1 VEPRTLLINRG
12 AMLKVVWQRYGLA
25 VGLLVLV
32 AFKFWLVHTED
43 IYGSA
48 TEYDALWYVNAAK
61 NWFWWSPYS
70 WTAFARPPAYP
81 LFIALA
87 HLCAV
92 PLRIAIELLQIG
104 AYLVL
109 VFAFR
114 KAGVARWVCLL
125 AFAVMVLHP
134 ASFLFN
140 NHTMSDSFYAGL
152 LPLALGGLLLTLL
165 TGKSGHAL
173 WTGATFGALWN
184 TREESILIPAMLG
197 VFFAVAL
204 FRHHSAA
211 GSWKA
216 AARYWIKPAASMLAP
231 LALLVLTV
239 DIANCRV
246 FHGFSKSELT
256 SPSFQAAYKALL
268 RIRPS
273 RPQRFISVSTEALEI
288 AYTVSPTFARLK
300 PQFEGDLGRAWQV
313 PAFAS
318 LGVHEIGAPWFFWA
332 LRNVAAQSGGIHDSA
347 ANADRFYREAA
358 AEINRAC
365 DEGRVPTRFV
375 LSTFVDPGALPSLRY
390 LPESFRRIAG
400 LFLQHYE
407 TVADRDDAILT
418 PSQRSLYDEMT
429 GRRAHPPRGK
439 RTSEAVENFI
449 GRYHRS
455 FVVVISI
462 AGCAALL
469 VVVWCWRRARG
480 WGALNATLVI
490 LGGAILL
497 RVALF
502 SYLDATW
509 WVGGYERYLF
519 PVMPLYSCF
528 LVLLIYHAVRIT
540 GAKAKL
546 WNVPREGC
554 KSQSAPRPSCRRYS

>member
-1 VEPRTLLINRG
+1 MEPRTFLINRG

-32 AFKFWLVHTED
+32 GFKFWLVHTED

-70 WTAFARPPAYP
+70 WTAFARPPAYA
-81 LFIALA
+81 LFVAVA
-87 HLCAV
+87 HLCSV

-104 AYLVL
+104 AYVVL

-114 KAGVARWVCLL
+114 KAGVARSVCLL

-134 ASFLFN
+134 ASFLFD
-140 NHTMSDSFYAGL
+140 NHTMSDSFYAGV

-165 TGKSGHAL
+165 TGKSRHAL
-173 WTGATFGALWN
+173 WTGAILGVLWN

-204 FRHHSAA
+204 FRQHSAA

-231 LALLVLTV
+231 LALLVLAV
-239 DIANCRV
+239 DIANYRV

-300 PQFEGDLGRAWQV
+300 PQLEGDLGRAWQV

-318 LGVHEIGAPWFFWA
+318 LGVHEIAAPWFFWA
-332 LRNVAAQSGGIHDSA
+332 LRNAAAQSGNIHDSA
-347 ANADRFYREAA
+347 ANAERFYRDAA

-375 LSTFVDPGALPSLRY
+375 LSTFVDPGALPSLRD

-400 LFLQHYE
+400 LFLERYE

-418 PSQRSLYDEMT
+418 PSQRALYDEMT

-439 RTSEAVENFI
+439 RKSEAVENFI
-449 GRYHRS
+449 GRYHRN
-455 FVVVISI
+455 FVAGLSI
-462 AGCAALL
+462 AGCASLL
-469 VVVWCWRRARG
+469 VIVWRSRRVRG

-490 LGGAILL
+490 LAGAILL

-528 LVLLIYHAVRIT
+528 LVLLIYQAGTLALRRRSRSVI
-540 GAKAKL
+540 
-546 WNVPREGC
+546 
-554 KSQSAPRPSCRRYS
+554 PSRLGPLAL